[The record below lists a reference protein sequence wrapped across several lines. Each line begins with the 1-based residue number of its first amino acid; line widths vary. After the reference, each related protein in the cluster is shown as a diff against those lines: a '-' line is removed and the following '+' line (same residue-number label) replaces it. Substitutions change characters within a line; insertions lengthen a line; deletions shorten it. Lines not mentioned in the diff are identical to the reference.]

1 VTFKLDSGAHLRTG
15 AVTLGDMFEGL
26 FGADAPVRFSA
37 YDGSTAGRSGAKL
50 GIRLTSPRAVSYLA
64 TAPGSLG
71 LARAYLKGDLDIE
84 GVHPGDPYE
93 MLKLIDDDL
102 QPHRPP
108 MSQAITWARS
118 LGVRTFVPPPVP
130 EQEVVPWHRRGL
142 RHSRSRDASSISYH
156 YDVSN
161 AFYEKV
167 LGPSMTYT
175 CACYPTAESTL
186 EEAQAHK
193 YDLVARKLGLQPGM
207 RLLDVGCGW
216 GGMVRHAA
224 EHYGVKVLG
233 VTLSREQATWAQERI
248 KADGLDHLAE
258 VRHSDYRDVRE
269 REFDAVSSIGLIE
282 HIGVKNYPAYFQFLR
297 SRLRPGG
304 RLLNHGITRP
314 DNRHAGLPTRGFI
327 GRYVFPDGEL
337 TGSGDIVR
345 AVEDSG
351 LEVHHQ
357 ENLRVHY
364 ARTCAAWCQ
373 NLVDNW
379 DFCVAEAGL
388 PIAKVW
394 GLYMAGSRLA
404 FERNGIQLHQV
415 LATRTATDGTSGY
428 PLRPDFGT

>member
-1 VTFKLDSGAHLRTG
+1 MTMKLDTSGRSPLTP
-15 AVTLGDMFEGL
+15 VTLGDIFAGL

-37 YDGSTAGRSGAKL
+37 YDGSTAGRPDATL
-50 GIRLTSPRAVSYLA
+50 GLRLTNPRAVSYLA

-71 LARAYLKGDLDIE
+71 MARAYLKGDLDIE

-93 MLKLIDDDL
+93 MLKVIDDDL
-102 QPHRPP
+102 QLNRPP
-108 MSQAITWARS
+108 MSQAVSWARS

-130 EQEVVPWHRRGL
+130 AQEVVPQRRRAPL
-142 RHSRSRDASSISYH
+142 SARERDASAISYH

-161 AFYEKV
+161 SFYERV

-175 CACYPTAESTL
+175 CACYPTDDSTL
-186 EEAQAHK
+186 EQAQEHK

-216 GGMVRHAA
+216 GGMARHAA
-224 EHYGVKVLG
+224 SKYGVQVLG
-233 VTLSREQATWAQERI
+233 VTLSREQAVWAQARI
-248 KADGLDHLAE
+248 KTEGLDHLAE

-269 REFDAVSSIGLIE
+269 RGFDAISSIGLIE
-282 HIGVKNYPAYFQFLR
+282 HIGVRNYPAYFRFLGD
-297 SRLRPGG
+297 RLRPGG

-314 DNRHAGLPTRGFI
+314 DNKHPGLPQRGFI

-351 LEVHHQ
+351 LEVQHQ

-364 ARTCAAWCQ
+364 ARTLKAWCD
-373 NLVDNW
+373 NLVEHW
-379 DFCVAEAGL
+379 DECVADASL

-415 LATRTATDGTSGY
+415 LATRTATDGASGY
-428 PLRPDFGT
+428 PLRPDFGV

>member
-1 VTFKLDSGAHLRTG
+1 MTFKLDNAARLRSG
-15 AVTLGDMFEGL
+15 AVTLGDIFEGI

-37 YDGSTAGRSGAKL
+37 YDGSTAGRQDAAL
-50 GIRLTSPRAVSYLA
+50 GLRLTSPRGVSYLA

-71 LARAYLKGDLDIE
+71 LARAYLKGDLEIE

-93 MLKLIDDDL
+93 LLRLLDDDL
-102 QPHRPP
+102 QPQRPP
-108 MSQAITWARS
+108 MSEALTWARS

-130 EQEVVPWHRRGL
+130 EQEVVPRLRRGL
-142 RHSRSRDASSISYH
+142 RHSRSRDASAISHH

-161 AFYEKV
+161 TFYEHV

-175 CACYPTAESTL
+175 CACYPTDGATL

-193 YDLVARKLGLQPGM
+193 YDLVAKKLGLEPGM

-224 EHYGVKVLG
+224 ANYGVQVIG

-248 KADGLDHLAE
+248 KTDRLDDLAE

-269 REFDAVSSIGLIE
+269 RDFDAVSSIGLIE
-282 HIGVKNYPAYFQFLR
+282 HIGVRNYEAYFRFLR

-314 DNRHAGLPTRGFI
+314 DNKHPGLQTRGFI

-337 TGSGDIVR
+337 TGSGDILR

-351 LEVHHQ
+351 LEVQHQ

-364 ARTCAAWCQ
+364 ARTLAAWCA
-373 NLVDNW
+373 NLVEHW
-379 DFCVAEAGL
+379 DECVADASL

-404 FERNGIQLHQV
+404 FERNGIQLHQI
-415 LATRTATDGTSGY
+415 LATRTASDGASGY
-428 PLRPDFGT
+428 PLRHDFGV

>member
-1 VTFKLDSGAHLRTG
+1 MTFKLDTSARTRAG

-26 FGADAPVRFSA
+26 FGAEAPVRFSA
-37 YDGSTAGRSGAKL
+37 YDGSTAGDPDAKL
-50 GIRLTSPRAVSYLA
+50 GIRLTNPRGVSYLA

-71 LARAYLKGDLDIE
+71 MARAYIKGDLDIE
-84 GVHPGDPYE
+84 GVHPGDPYD
-93 MLKLIDDDL
+93 MLKAIDDDL
-102 QPHRPP
+102 QVNRPP
-108 MSQAITWARS
+108 MSQAVNWART
-118 LGVRTFVPPPVP
+118 LGVRTFVPPPLP
-130 EQEVVPWHRRGL
+130 AQEVVPRHRRGL
-142 RHSRSRDASSISYH
+142 RHSRERDANSISYH

-161 AFYEKV
+161 TFYEHV

-175 CACYPTAESTL
+175 CACYPTADATL
-186 EEAQAHK
+186 EQAQAHK
-193 YDLVARKLGLQPGM
+193 FDLVARKLDLKPGT

-224 EHYGVKVLG
+224 EHYGVQVLG
-233 VTLSREQATWAQERI
+233 VTLSREQALWGQERI
-248 KADGLDHLAE
+248 KAEGLDHLAE
-258 VRHSDYRDVRE
+258 IRHLDYRDVRE

-297 SRLRPGG
+297 ARLRPGG

-314 DNRHAGLPTRGFI
+314 DNKHPGLPPRGFI

-337 TGSGDIVR
+337 TGSGTIVT
-345 AVEDSG
+345 AMEDSG
-351 LEVHHQ
+351 LEVQHQ

-364 ARTCAAWCQ
+364 ARTLKAWCE
-373 NLVDNW
+373 NLVEHW
-379 DFCVAEAGL
+379 DECVAEAGL

-415 LATRTATDGTSGY
+415 LATRTATDGKSGY
-428 PLRPDFGT
+428 PLRHDFGV

>member
-1 VTFKLDSGAHLRTG
+1 MTTFKLDGGRSKQGS
-15 AVTLGDMFEGL
+15 VSLGDMFEVL
-26 FGADAPVRFSA
+26 FGPDAPVRFTA
-37 YDGSTAGRSGAKL
+37 YDGSSAGDPHARL
-50 GIRLTSPRAVSYLA
+50 GIRITSPRGVSYVA

-71 LARAYLKGDLDIE
+71 LARAYIKGDLELE
-84 GVHPGDPYE
+84 GAHPGDPYE
-93 MLKLIDDDL
+93 MLRLVDDEL
-102 QPHRPP
+102 HLHRPP
-108 MSQAITWARS
+108 MSQAVDWARS

-142 RHSRSRDASSISYH
+142 RHSRQRDASAISHH

-161 AFYEKV
+161 AFYAHV

-175 CACYPTAESTL
+175 CACYPSADSTL
-186 EEAQAHK
+186 EQAQEHK
-193 YDLVARKLGLQPGM
+193 YDLVARKLGLEPGM

-224 EHYGVKVLG
+224 SRYGVKVLG

-248 KADGLDHLAE
+248 KADGLDDLAE
-258 VRHSDYRDVRE
+258 VRHLDYRDVHE
-269 REFDAVSSIGLIE
+269 RDFDAVSSIGLIE
-282 HIGVKNYPAYFQFLR
+282 HIGVKNYPAYFSFLR

-314 DNRHAGLPTRGFI
+314 DNKHPGLTRRGFI

-345 AVEDSG
+345 AMEDG
-351 LEVHHQ
+351 GFEVQHQ

-364 ARTCAAWCQ
+364 AKTLQGWCR
-373 NLVDNW
+373 NLVEHW
-379 DFCVAEAGL
+379 DECVAEAGL

-394 GLYMAGSRLA
+394 GLYMAGSRLG
-404 FERNGIQLHQV
+404 FERNNIQLHQV
-415 LATRTATDGTSGY
+415 LGTRTADDGTSHY
-428 PLRPDFGT
+428 PLRHDFGV